1 MSEIEELRRKHEE
14 DRSIIEK
21 QQREV
26 EEIRR
31 QVQELLQRQASTPS
45 HASNAPPSLL
55 TSQPARSSFSQIP
68 TNVELP
74 RQASTPQQT
83 FEDGEANL
91 VDDSMDEA
99 ELLRKQLLE
108 SVEADLV
115 APVQQQE
122 VGGGSQPAPSQ
133 AGSTMVPEPPALDE
147 SFDLEADAAVIQAAE
162 EALEQRNSVRI
173 IPAPQSVIPDEPQ
186 PESPTT
192 PNTGAGSVFMLGR
205 RRSSVAPA
213 QQLI

>member
-1 MSEIEELRRKHEE
+1 
-14 DRSIIEK
+14 
-21 QQREV
+21 
-26 EEIRR
+26 
-31 QVQELLQRQASTPS
+31 
-45 HASNAPPSLL
+45 
-55 TSQPARSSFSQIP
+55 
-68 TNVELP
+68 
-74 RQASTPQQT
+74 
-83 FEDGEANL
+83 